1 MRPKTLIPAA
11 LLVLLIQG
19 ASATSGSSLHQTGTE
34 LSSAQSDIFEK
45 LRADVAEDLM
55 ISFARHRD
63 YQVWKDH
70 PAYVGIG
77 FRDGNRIA
85 TYSLRTFTR
94 AGGLLKL
101 QNRLREIY
109 NDENIR
115 VEGLQSGLTWGE
127 GMTALQVLFEAG
139 KMGLIP
145 QIQGGGLSGLDGR
158 LMVRLYDMK
167 DAEQTVAV
175 LTSIGVDP
183 ELVDFEVDPLEGK
196 SALNIFTAEEFSKK
210 TGH

>member
-1 MRPKTLIPAA
+1 MRSITLIYAA
-11 LLVLLIQG
+11 LIVLLIQD
-19 ASATSGSSLHQTGTE
+19 ASAISGSLLHQAGIE
-34 LSSAQSDIFEK
+34 LSSSQSDIFEK
-45 LRADVAEDLM
+45 LRSDVAEDLL
-55 ISFARHRD
+55 ISFAHHPN
-63 YQVWKDH
+63 YQIWKDN
-70 PAYVGIG
+70 PAYIGIG

-85 TYSLRTFTR
+85 AYSLSTFTR

-109 NDENIR
+109 NDESIR
-115 VEGLQSGLTWGE
+115 IEGLQSGLTWGE

-196 SALNIFTAEEFSKK
+196 SALNTFTAEEFSKK

>member
-1 MRPKTLIPAA
+1 MRFNIFMSIA
-11 LLVLLIQG
+11 LLLSISQS
-19 ASATSGSSLHQTGTE
+19 ASATSGIPPYQARIE
-34 LSSAQSDIFEK
+34 LSSSQSDIFEN
-45 LRADVAEDLM
+45 LRVDVAEDLL
-55 ISFARHRD
+55 IFFAHHPN
-63 YQVWKDH
+63 YQIWKDN
-70 PAYVGIG
+70 PAYIGIG

-85 TYSLRTFTR
+85 TYSLSTFTR

-109 NDENIR
+109 NDESIR
-115 VEGLQSGLTWGE
+115 IEGLQSGLTWGE

-139 KMGLIP
+139 KLGIIP
-145 QIQGGGLSGLDGR
+145 PIQGGGLSGLDGR

-175 LTSIGVDP
+175 LTSIGVAP
-183 ELVDFEVDPLEGK
+183 ELVGFEVDPFEGK
-196 SALNIFTAEEFSKK
+196 SAPNIFTAEEFSKK